1 MKKPYNFNQLEK
13 LVIFIVGRTG
23 EEVWREIPGTDGQY
37 FISDTGEVLSLS
49 LREPRIL
56 KPFVCGSGY
65 LYVNILGQNK
75 RVHRLVA

>member
-56 KPFVCGSGY
+56 KPFVCGNGY